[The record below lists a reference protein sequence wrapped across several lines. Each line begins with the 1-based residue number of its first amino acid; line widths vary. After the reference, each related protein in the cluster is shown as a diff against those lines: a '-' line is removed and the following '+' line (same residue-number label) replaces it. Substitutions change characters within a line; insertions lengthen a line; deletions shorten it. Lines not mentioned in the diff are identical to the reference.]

1 MNKKI
6 IEKRVSDLWDDT
18 VMIGQQI
25 MLMSKAEQYED
36 PEVFQNIV
44 SEAALRSE
52 LMTCRMRHLLYEYT
66 NIRKPNYLAK
76 AAEMQGMAIR
86 EYPDMIEIEV
96 PCLFPKRKQR
106 LSSEYLTDP
115 LYFMLDK
122 YTDSHPIEKYT
133 DCVVC
138 FVHEYDRELPD
149 RRIRDYDNIEQ
160 KQILDV
166 ISTFVLKDDSG
177 MCCDTYNSTAL
188 ADEDK
193 TRIFI
198 MSRDRF
204 CTWLAEQS
212 TN

>member
-66 NIRKPNYLAK
+66 NVRKPNYLAE

-86 EYPDMIEIEV
+86 EYPDMIEIEG
-96 PCLFPKRKQR
+96 P
-106 LSSEYLTDP
+106 
-115 LYFMLDK
+115 
-122 YTDSHPIEKYT
+122 
-133 DCVVC
+133 VC
-138 FVHEYDRELPD
+138 FP
-149 RRIRDYDNIEQ
+149 
-160 KQILDV
+160 
-166 ISTFVLKDDSG
+166 SASKD
-177 MCCDTYNSTAL
+177 
-188 ADEDK
+188 
-193 TRIFI
+193 
-198 MSRDRF
+198 
-204 CTWLAEQS
+204 
-212 TN
+212 